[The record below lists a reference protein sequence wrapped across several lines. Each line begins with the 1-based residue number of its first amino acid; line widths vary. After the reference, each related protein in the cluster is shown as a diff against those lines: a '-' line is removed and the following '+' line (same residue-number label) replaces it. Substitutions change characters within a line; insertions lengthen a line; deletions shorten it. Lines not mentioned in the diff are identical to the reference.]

1 MTTTA
6 RTANLIIETK
16 RVQYDALIRSKFTG
30 DTSRL
35 AAERVNYL
43 ADIGLAIFPEALRW
57 VSVNAYTVGTS
68 TVPYV
73 PDAGWTQVLAAMDKL
88 YKTVR
93 DTPVANVAWIQVGNI
108 SALMPMG
115 FRGAT
120 EALPAPVNTT
130 GPAQTPVITT
140 GGTVGTSTPDVG
152 AAQTGAANLDQAV
165 QNAGTPVVPQT
176 EGGVIVLPTPPADAG
191 SSGGNAITAPAGTS
205 WWATAP
211 DTHKAGAVAAGV
223 VGALLLFKL
232 AK

>member
-6 RTANLIIETK
+6 RTAELVISAK
-16 RVQYDALIRSKFTG
+16 RVQFDS
-30 DTSRL
+30 
-35 AAERVNYL
+35 
-43 ADIGLAIFPEALRW
+43 ALRAITNPEMQDH
-57 VSVNAYTVGTS
+57 VLRLGL
-68 TVPYV
+68 PYV
-73 PDAGWTQVLAAMDKL
+73 FSEAFRWLSDTKTPGSTGVMYVNDAQWAQVQDAMNFLLAELKKPPASIAYL
-88 YKTVR
+88 TWYH
-93 DTPVANVAWIQVGNI
+93 VARR
-108 SALMPMG
+108 MPEG
-115 FRGAT
+115 YR
-120 EALPAPVNTT
+120 T

-165 QNAGTPVVPQT
+165 QDAGTPVVPQT